1 MQDFATIHISNQN
14 HVYVAAVMLL
24 VENWMMMRKDKK
36 NDRKDSKKW

>member
-24 VENWMMMRKDKK
+24 VEKL
-36 NDRKDSKKW
+36 NDDEEG